1 MRIIPDDVHVS
12 YAVIDQGQNYSS
24 GNPMYHQD
32 QAIEIT
38 DEMLLTFCHGFSQQI
53 LCNKLDMNQVLA
65 MTIRNELIEYLK
77 SVIGEE
83 K

>member
-1 MRIIPDDVHVS
+1 MRIISDDAIWS
-12 YAVIDQGQNYSS
+12 LNDYIKKWDT
-24 GNPMYHQD
+24 
-32 QAIEIT
+32 IEIT
-38 DEMLLTFCHGFSQQI
+38 DEMLLTLCHGFSQQI

>member
-1 MRIIPDDVHVS
+1 
-12 YAVIDQGQNYSS
+12 
-24 GNPMYHQD
+24 
-32 QAIEIT
+32 
-38 DEMLLTFCHGFSQQI
+38 
-53 LCNKLDMNQVLA
+53 MNQVLA